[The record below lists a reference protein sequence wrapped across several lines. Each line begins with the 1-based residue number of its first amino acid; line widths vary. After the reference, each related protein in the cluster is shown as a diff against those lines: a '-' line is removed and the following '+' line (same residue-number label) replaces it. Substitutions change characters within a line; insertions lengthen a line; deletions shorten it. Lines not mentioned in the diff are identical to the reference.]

1 MMKRRKKKMRRRRKK
16 MRRRRKRMK
25 MRRREKPQR
34 KKRVIQTWIQ
44 LPLRLVANVQFYSC

>member
-1 MMKRRKKKMRRRRKK
+1 MKRRKKKMRRKK
-16 MRRRRKRMK
+16 MMRRRKRMK
-25 MRRREKPQR
+25 MMRREKPQR